1 MGLLAG
7 VALLVIVA
15 RGFQPWITD
24 QHAFRQAQTA
34 IVTQYLSG
42 PADLFTGQL
51 PVLGSPWSV
60 PFEFPIYQALV
71 KLLSEVSGLAL
82 NTCGRLVSVGFFLM
96 ALACLAR
103 LCRQFEVRHP
113 ILVCSVVALTPLYV
127 FWSRTFMIETT
138 AVAFML
144 WFATIQVDVYRDRQL
159 DAGRTAWLFVAGM
172 AAVLVK
178 VTTLLPLLA
187 VALAFQALK
196 AWRGR
201 HQRATLMPALVPLM
215 AQGAVLAVGAA
226 WVKYSDMV
234 KERNPLAEG
243 LTSHNL
249 QAWNWGTLHQRLD
262 PHVWFV
268 LLSRTA
274 EIFFPREAVGAIGN
288 SFAVRAA
295 GFFFPDEAV
304 ERVGNSLALFV
315 ALLLAFVAAFGRC
328 TPQRKRLVGLC
339 LLLFVIPYLSFTNL
353 HFVHNYYQCANAIF
367 LCAALGLAF
376 EGAIAGA
383 SHAGQ
388 AWLWL
393 GGHALALL
401 LLANCALR
409 TMDFYAAQPERNAAL
424 AEQVRRTSA
433 PGKAIIATG
442 LDWSSQ
448 TPYQAGRRALML
460 WDRHSEPRAKAALD
474 IALRQRGD
482 YDLYVACGIRPLYD
496 TLFRQT
502 WGLDPAQQPL
512 VEVEGCRLYRLEA
525 PARS

>member
-1 MGLLAG
+1 MLAG
-7 VALLVIVA
+7 VALLAIVA

-24 QHAFRQAQTA
+24 QYAFRQTQTA
-34 IVTQYLSG
+34 IVAQYLHG
-42 PADLFTGQL
+42 PGDLFTGEL

-71 KLLSEVSGLAL
+71 KLLSVVTGLAL
-82 NTCGRLVSVGFFLM
+82 NTCGRLVGVGFFLM

-103 LCRQFEVRHP
+103 LCRQFDVRHP
-113 ILVCSVVALTPLYV
+113 VLVCCLVALTPLYT
-127 FWSRTFMIETT
+127 FWSRSFMIETT
-138 AVAFML
+138 AVACML
-144 WFATIQVDVYRDRQL
+144 WFATVQVDVYRDREL
-159 DAGRTAWLFVAGM
+159 NVGRTAWLFVAGM

-196 AWRGR
+196 AWRAR
-201 HQRATLMPALVPLM
+201 NARATLLPALAPLL
-215 AQGAVLAVGAA
+215 AQGAVLTVGAA
-226 WVKYSDMV
+226 WVKYSDLV
-234 KERNPLAEG
+234 KARNPLAEG
-243 LTSHNL
+243 LTSYNL
-249 QAWNWGTLHQRLD
+249 QSWNWGTLHQRLD

-268 LLSRTA
+268 LLTHTA
-274 EIFFPREAVGAIGN
+274 EIFFPPEAVGAIGN

-295 GFFFPDEAV
+295 GFFFPEEAV
-304 ERVGNSLALFV
+304 ERAGNPLALFV

-339 LLLFVIPYLSFTNL
+339 LALFLVPYLCFTNL
-353 HFVHNYYQCANAIF
+353 HFVHTYYQCANAIF

-383 SHAGQ
+383 SRPGH

-393 GGHALALL
+393 GGYALGLL

-409 TMDFYAAQPERNAAL
+409 TMDFYAAQPERNASL
-424 AEQVRRTSA
+424 AEQVRKASA

-448 TPYQAGRRALML
+448 TPYQSGHRALML
-460 WDRHSEPRAKAALD
+460 WDRRSELRVKAALD

-482 YDLYVACGIRPLYD
+482 YDLYVRCGMRPSYD

-502 WGLDPAQQPL
+502 WGLDPAQRPL

-525 PARS
+525 PAGN